1 MCGFY
6 DDEQKIKKGDNATF
20 KGQSITIQ
28 TAKHIKENKTMD
40 IVYIDKNEKENLV
53 NIPYQTSG
61 YGFELINR
69 S

>member
-28 TAKHIKENKTMD
+28 TAKHIKDNKTMD
-40 IVYIDKNEKENLV
+40 IVYIDEKQDETLI
-53 NIPYQTSG
+53 NIPYKTSG
-61 YGFELINR
+61 YGFELIQRN
-69 S
+69 